1 MKRQKKAM
9 EFEESSGNV
18 FADLGVARPDEALA
32 KSWVAL
38 EIGRVIKHKR
48 LTQVQVAKLLGIGQS
63 KVSLLL
69 RGYLTNF
76 SLERLF
82 RFLND
87 LGQDV
92 VISILPS
99 KKKSRHGSTRI
110 GNATASRIAAL
121 SK

>member
-1 MKRQKKAM
+1 MKKRIKYK
-9 EFEESSGNV
+9 ESSGNV
-18 FADLGVARPDEALA
+18 FADLEIPNPKEALA
-32 KSWVAL
+32 KAEVAR
-38 EIGRVIKHKR
+38 EISKTIKKKR
-48 LTQVQVAKLLGIGQS
+48 LTQAQAARILKIDQP

-92 VISILPS
+92 LISISPS
-99 KKKSRHGSTRI
+99 SRSKHGCTRI
-110 GNATASRIAAL
+110 GESLSHGRMAAL
-121 SK
+121 GK